1 MSPELRHQSMPPI
14 EKKKK
19 FLFLFLNQSSALA
32 LRSSQSESIEY
43 SRRKIKKSM
52 RLVCVWRCWLR
63 QHFHRSIADEAF
75 CSTDTFRGCGHSVTT
90 APWRWLLYRPGLTQQ
105 AGLVPRRPIRGAGS
119 GGAPAHFMELL
130 EMGSFVRSC
139 AV

>member
-1 MSPELRHQSMPPI
+1 MPPI

-52 RLVCVWRCWLR
+52 RLVCVAMLAETALSQVHRGRGFL
-63 QHFHRSIADEAF
+63 QH
-75 CSTDTFRGCGHSVTT
+75 
-90 APWRWLLYRPGLTQQ
+90 
-105 AGLVPRRPIRGAGS
+105 
-119 GGAPAHFMELL
+119 
-130 EMGSFVRSC
+130 
-139 AV
+139 